1 MTPFWKGWQAWL
13 AVRGFT
19 LNLRPV
25 STDPPSKAVSW
36 YIPQSTSP
44 ASESLPYA
52 YCVREGES
60 SRVWDDFPISKIG
73 WAQDSEHRP
82 IAFKLTCTGS
92 DEYRIYQRLLNLA
105 DSLSPTECCGV
116 LRPVA
121 ILDTGRPF
129 SFVAMPRWG
138 HVGTVIKLRT
148 VGEAMQF
155 MRCTS
160 QDITEWNMLMN
171 CYNPYSPKNA
181 RDLLYGHRSPSD
193 VHYCI
198 YDFDISRIFPP
209 NAPLNACRRPAS
221 DSYEGAP
228 PYHPLDASCGEY
240 YYDPFAF
247 DVGCLGNLYR
257 TFFSTM
263 VPLIPLLAPLF
274 DKMTTHR
281 VADRFTAA
289 QAAEFIESAFA
300 ELPESALM
308 TPVSLKTE
316 WECVDDSDN
325 YWTRTTVEFR
335 KQWAHFRVPSLPW
348 TSKLLMQFAS
358 SDMGWSVL
366 CFIRRTL
373 CV

>member
-1 MTPFWKGWQAWL
+1 
-13 AVRGFT
+13 
-19 LNLRPV
+19 
-25 STDPPSKAVSW
+25 
-36 YIPQSTSP
+36 
-44 ASESLPYA
+44 
-52 YCVREGES
+52 
-60 SRVWDDFPISKIG
+60 
-73 WAQDSEHRP
+73 
-82 IAFKLTCTGS
+82 
-92 DEYRIYQRLLNLA
+92 
-105 DSLSPTECCGV
+105 
-116 LRPVA
+116 
-121 ILDTGRPF
+121 
-129 SFVAMPRWG
+129 
-138 HVGTVIKLRT
+138 
-148 VGEAMQF
+148 
-155 MRCTS
+155 
-160 QDITEWNMLMN
+160 MLMN
-171 CYNPYSPKNA
+171 CYNPYSSKNA

-257 TFFSTM
+257 TFFSVRTMSLIYRSDADLRLQKM
-263 VPLIPLLAPLF
+263 VPLIPLLVPLF

-316 WECVDDSDN
+316 WECVDDPDN

-335 KQWAHFRVPSLPW
+335 KQWAHLRTPSLPW
-348 TSKLLMQFAS
+348 TSRLLMGFAS
-358 SDMGWSVL
+358 SDTGWYVL
-366 CFIRRTL
+366 CFIRRML
-373 CV
+373 RV